1 MKKRGG
7 IRWAGAALLG
17 ALLAVLLA
25 AGALGAEG
33 PEQINFHMGGS
44 EGTVYLTYADSSG
57 EADTITLSGG
67 AEELFCTSSA
77 AWSEDAGKYL
87 HTAALTGLEPDTA
100 YTCAIGETA
109 AGTFRTAPEEGAF
122 TFVFLTDVQVAGAD
136 SARAVGALFGQLEDR
151 EDIDFAYLAGDFTDS
166 PRRESQWEMLFAG
179 GGGAYDGAGQ
189 AFFGSHLIAAAQGN
203 HDNRTFAGHI
213 TTPSAGEAGET
224 VYAFDWSN
232 VTFIILNLSNADARE
247 AQADF
252 LRARAAEAKAA
263 DRWVVVG
270 FHQSLYPGAAHVVD
284 DIMIEA
290 RTFWSPLLDELGVDV
305 VLQGHDHVYARG
317 FVTGAGKNAA
327 PAVVRNGYHTG
338 AAPLYLTGGESGAT
352 KWYAA
357 KKSYRIS
364 SGDPI
369 VPDYGF
375 LDVNS
380 AVPAQNPWGTD
391 TSVTREQTYTVVE
404 VDGDTMTFSVYMFR
418 YDGKNDRMVTAP
430 YLYDSLILRR
440 GEAARADLAALDLGT
455 TEAPAA
461 GYGDVA
467 EGIWYEDAVDY
478 VTAAALL
485 DGVSQEAFGP
495 DQVLTRGD
503 VAEALYRLAG
513 CPPTGGS
520 AGFPDLE
527 VGSPYRASAAWAA
540 RTGVIQG
547 MPDGAFAP
555 EAAVT
560 RAQLTVM
567 LRRYVQSLGE
577 EPGGGL
583 GVGTYADWRQ
593 AGDWCRPALSWA
605 VETGL
610 LRGKEGNRLAPGD
623 QVTRAEGAVFL
634 QRLAL
639 LAA

>member
-1 MKKRGG
+1 MEKRGF
-7 IRWAGAALLG
+7 RWGGAVLLG
-17 ALLAVLLA
+17 MLLAVLLSAGSLA
-25 AGALGAEG
+25 AAG
-33 PEQINFHMGGS
+33 PEQINFHVGGTA
-44 EGTVYLTYADSSG
+44 GTVYLTYADSSG
-57 EADTITLSGG
+57 EPDAISLSGG
-67 AEELFCTSSA
+67 EEELLYTSSA

-87 HTAALTGLEPDTA
+87 HTAVLTDLGADTV
-100 YTCAIGETA
+100 YTCAIGGTD

-122 TFVFLTDVQVAGAD
+122 TFAFLTDVQVAGAD

-151 EDIDFAYLAGDFTDS
+151 ADVDFTYLAGDFTDS

-179 GGGAYDGAGQ
+179 GGGVYDGAGQ

-213 TTPSAGEAGET
+213 TTPSAGAAGET

-232 VTFIILNLSNADARE
+232 VTFIVLNLSNADARE
-247 AQADF
+247 AQAEF
-252 LRARAAEAKAA
+252 LRARVAEARAA

-290 RTFWSPLLDELGVDV
+290 RKFWSPLLDELGVDV

-317 FVTGAGKNAA
+317 FVTGTGKNAA

-364 SGDPI
+364 AGDPI
-369 VPDYGF
+369 VPNYGF

-404 VDGDTMTFSVYMFR
+404 VDGDVMTFSVYMFR
-418 YDGKNDRMVTAP
+418 YDGKTDRMVTAP

-440 GEAARADLAALDLGT
+440 GEAAQADLAALDLGT

-467 EGIWYEDAVDY
+467 EGSWYDDAVDY
-478 VTAAALL
+478 VTAEGLL
-485 DGVSQEAFGP
+485 DGRSAELFAPGEA
-495 DQVLTRGD
+495 LTRGEA
-503 VAEALYRLAG
+503 AEALYRLAG
-513 CPPTGGS
+513 SPRGPWELV
-520 AGFPDLE
+520 FPDVAEGDPLCD
-527 VGSPYRASAAWAA
+527 AAAWAA
-540 RTGVIQG
+540 EAGVLQG
-547 MPDGAFAP
+547 MPDGSFAP
-555 EAAVT
+555 EAAIT

-567 LRRYVQSLGE
+567 LQRYVQSRGE

-593 AGDWCRPALSWA
+593 AADWCRPALSWA

-610 LRGKEGNRLAPGD
+610 LQGKEGNRLAPQD
-623 QVTRAEGAVFL
+623 QVTRAEGAVLL